1 MTNAA
6 AVAAD
11 ATPMPS
17 HVQPLRATAAGP
29 ARRPGNAIGTRR
41 ERSDERGC
49 LFIFVLTFLPSTS
62 G

>member
-1 MTNAA
+1 
-6 AVAAD
+6 VAAE
-11 ATPMPS
+11 ATPIPS
-17 HVQPLRATAAGP
+17 HVQPLRATAARP

-49 LFIFVLTFLPSTS
+49 LFIFVLTFVPSTS